1 MFAALILSQ
10 SSIVYMLFCIILFL
24 YMDLNTKEPSA
35 VAIYLGQLV
44 YPSLQAA
51 ETDWF
56 PKGSAEELS
65 ALSQVLEKLLL
76 LHRNNKKKR
85 LVSQLSDLMWKYR

>member
-1 MFAALILSQ
+1 
-10 SSIVYMLFCIILFL
+10 
-24 YMDLNTKEPSA
+24 MDLNTKEPSA

-76 LHRNNKKKR
+76 FVNG
-85 LVSQLSDLMWKYR
+85 